1 MSGFVYLKSSRLLK
15 NNNGKTILLNN
26 SELPY
31 HFTNTFKD
39 PIKIT
44 PNTKIE
50 VVNADLNIT
59 PLHDINVDKSN
70 DLYTYSLG
78 KTSNQ
83 FLQKLVKIEEGVY
96 SNEELASAITNSFEN
111 TNLLDDFNILVSYV
125 GNDSF
130 QIILSA
136 LAIGDDDEFE
146 NNYDK
151 IMSKIG
157 FQASTAEQ
165 DAGVGTDGNE
175 ITIENRNSISHPN
188 TLTKNSAVSV
198 LSSTTLTNTNK
209 PTNNISNLIAP
220 TKHGIQN
227 AQGTIS
233 TIFRPIKH
241 LVFPQAY
248 QEPTAGTTFTSVIG
262 ATTTTGISID
272 AEGGGHNLSFKF
284 TAGATTYHCK
294 FIQTRADWDA
304 LTLPAAYN
312 HGNFPWG
319 HVIIIN
325 TSNQNINTTLTAN
338 YCTLLLDTND
348 YKFKLFDAGTSGLST
363 FNLFS
368 TANPSFVK
376 TTGTLTSLGN
386 WGSGCLA
393 LTRGE
398 TAITGTNQMNNTNRF
413 TRARVY
419 NDTGDSNSDV
429 KKEVYADYSIVL
441 TPTPDGNDNY
451 VQVQYGVQ
459 DANKVAGETDW
470 LTPSLTALS
479 DANKLTTLLPSL
491 GDDDNIMITASMNSW
506 YCLDIFITHDD
517 NGDME
522 FTNDDVLI
530 GTTEQDNP
538 DPDRVILPNNFTEA
552 SYPIMPLIGTNSGY
566 VKDEQQ
572 TLSFGV
578 YSIKDISTHSLAKL
592 NAYMNTNW
600 GGNQTIPVRQP
611 KATYTNY
618 CRNYNLVNRDVKIEP
633 LGFSGVNTIKDYE
646 IIDGKTEDVALVENP
661 PMYLNLCRPINDE
674 QKSRL
679 TNAGFS
685 TTATH
690 LPGSNITGRNPL
702 INQLYRELGMEK
714 LLIYNQADDEP
725 DEGDY
730 IYRSSQ
736 SITYGNS
743 ANYIINFDNLGKIV
757 GQNGETNSISQ
768 IAAVIPS
775 SELEDTASGKHYRSQ
790 YPLPVS
796 LNSKTEELV
805 NNFQVSI
812 TNDDGTPATSLKHP
826 TNILCRLTE

>member
-31 HFTNTFKD
+31 HFSNTFKD

-50 VVNADLNIT
+50 IVNADLNIT
-59 PLHDINVDKSN
+59 PLHNIDTQKNN
-70 DLYTYSLG
+70 DLFTYSLG

-83 FLQKLVKIEEGVY
+83 FLQKLVKIDEGVY
-96 SNEELASAITNSFEN
+96 SNEELASAIQSSFED
-111 TNLLDDFNILVSYV
+111 TNLLDDFNIIVSYV
-125 GNDSF
+125 GSESF

-165 DAGVGTDGNE
+165 DAGVGVDANE

-209 PTNNISNLIAP
+209 PTNIISNLITP

-241 LVFPQAY
+241 LVFPTAFQT
-248 QEPTAGTTFTSVIG
+248 PTTGVTFTSIIG
-262 ATTTTGISID
+262 STTTNSITISAPD
-272 AEGGGHNLSFKF
+272 NANNDFKF
-284 TAGATTYHCK
+284 TDGTSTFHAS
-294 FIQTRADWDA
+294 FIKTKTVWDTI
-304 LTLPAAYN
+304 TLPN
-312 HGNFPWG
+312 SLTNGNFPWG
-319 HVIIIN
+319 HVLIL
-325 TSNQNINTTLTAN
+325 NQNNQGVNTTLASN

-363 FNLFS
+363 FDFFS
-368 TANPSFVK
+368 TTKPSFVK
-376 TTGTLTSLGN
+376 TTATLTSLGN
-386 WGSGCLA
+386 WGSCGLG

-419 NDTGDSNSDV
+419 NDTGDINSDV
-429 KKEVYADYSIVL
+429 KKEVYADYAVVL
-441 TPTPDGNDNY
+441 TPTPDGNDNH
-451 VQVQYGVQ
+451 VQLQVGVQ
-459 DANKVAGETDW
+459 DATKVAGETNW
-470 LTPSLTALS
+470 LTPSLTALT
-479 DANKLTTLLPSL
+479 DANKLTTLLPTL
-491 GDDDNIMITASMNSW
+491 GDDDNIMITMSMNSW

-530 GTTEQDNP
+530 GTTEQDNT
-538 DPDRVILPNNFTEA
+538 DPDRAILPNNFTEG

-566 VKDEQQ
+566 VVGEQQ

-578 YSIKDISTHSLAKL
+578 YSLKDISTHSLAKL

-633 LGFSGVNTIKDYE
+633 LGFSGVNTIKNYE
-646 IIDGKTEDVALVENP
+646 IIDGKTEDVDLVENP
-661 PMYLNLCRPINDE
+661 PMYMNLCRPINDE
-674 QKSRL
+674 QKTRL
-679 TNAGFS
+679 INAGFS

-702 INQLYRELGMEK
+702 INELYTELGMEK
-714 LLIYNQADDEP
+714 LLIYNRDDGEP

-757 GQNGETNSISQ
+757 GQNGGTNSISQ

-796 LNSKTEELV
+796 LNSKTEELI
-805 NNFQVSI
+805 NNFQVNI